1 MKATDVGR
9 ELLYPL
15 TDMAIV
21 FAMIFFWLLFGLA
34 RNAGLLGIALLFLTA
49 PAYIRY
55 LLYLLEA
62 RANGKSA
69 PVPDIT
75 MFNPADNLWSLTPLI
90 LIAAAVWAGI
100 LLASKISLFGV
111 MLIGAGALVIGPA
124 SVAVLA
130 VTHSPAESLNPAA
143 MVRMVRACGPAYF
156 VVPGVLIAMS
166 GLFFMLYLAGTP
178 LFLIDFGTSYQIV
191 LLFSMTGAM
200 LQAKNVAM
208 QVTIE
213 DPVEPTVDD
222 IARDLDHERQ
232 KVANHA
238 YGFIS
243 RGNREGGFAHI
254 RQWLDRETA
263 VEDAYQWFFHE
274 MLKWETSDPALFFAQ
289 EYLGRLLGW
298 QMDNE
303 SLKLIARC
311 LHENARWRPLPEN
324 RDEAHEL
331 AVRHGRDDLIKLLRN

>member
-34 RNAGLLGIALLFLTA
+34 QNAGLLGIALLFLTA
-49 PAYIRY
+49 PAYVRY

-143 MVRMVRACGPAYF
+143 MLRMIRACGPAYF
-156 VVPGVLIAMS
+156 IVPGVLIAMS
-166 GLFFMLYLAGTP
+166 GLFVMLYLAGTP
-178 LFLIDFGTSYQIV
+178 LFLIDLGTSYQIV
-191 LLFSMTGAM
+191 LLFSMTGAV
-200 LQAKNVAM
+200 LQANNVAM

-213 DPVEPTVDD
+213 DPVEPTADD
-222 IARDLDHERQ
+222 IARDLDHERE

-243 RGNREGGFAHI
+243 RGNRQGGFTHI
-254 RQWLDRETA
+254 RQWLEKEA
-263 VEDAYQWFFHE
+263 VVEEAYLWFFHE
-274 MLKWETSDPALFFAQ
+274 MLKWESSDPALFFAQ
-289 EYLGRLLGW
+289 EYLGQLLKW
-298 QMDNE
+298 RMENE
-303 SLKLIARC
+303 ALKLIARC

-324 RDEAHEL
+324 RDEAHDL
-331 AVRHGRDDLIKLLRN
+331 AARHGREDLIKLLNN

>member
-21 FAMIFFWLLFGLA
+21 FALIFFWLLFGLA
-34 RNAGLLGIALLFLTA
+34 QNAGLLGIALLFLTA

-62 RANGKSA
+62 RANGKPA

-166 GLFFMLYLAGTP
+166 GLFFMLYQTGTP
-178 LFLIDFGTSYQIV
+178 LFLIDLGTSYQIV
-191 LLFSMTGAM
+191 LLFSMTGAV

-213 DPVEPTVDD
+213 DPVEPTADG

-289 EYLGRLLGW
+289 EYLGRLLEW

-303 SLKLIARC
+303 ALKLIARC

-331 AVRHGRDDLIKLLRN
+331 AARHGREDLIKRLKN